1 MPDNTDNNS
10 SKLSNKQQLIQN
22 FFKVN
27 ILEIEPTTQYINK
40 YIDDDLNIM
49 IDDLINLHFQE
60 INNGKNISARKKFVL
75 NYFNSYKI
83 NLQDI
88 YYKLLNDKTTSNS
101 IYLLGYFKYHG
112 IITNENKWEAFK
124 LYQKATELGNT
135 LVKFELAQMYLY
147 GKEINID
154 YNKNNKKGF
163 ELSEELSE
171 KKYSCGINMLADCY
185 NSGIGT
191 SVNKQKAFKL
201 YQKAAELG
209 DIKGIYNLGRCYVKG
224 EVIDLDYTKAFELFQ
239 KAANSG
245 YELAQIILARR
256 YEYGHGTE
264 KNIDQAIY
272 WYKKSSEQGIV
283 YSVYSQDK
291 LKQLLKN

>member
-1 MPDNTDNNS
+1 
-10 SKLSNKQQLIQN
+10 
-22 FFKVN
+22 
-27 ILEIEPTTQYINK
+27 
-40 YIDDDLNIM
+40 M